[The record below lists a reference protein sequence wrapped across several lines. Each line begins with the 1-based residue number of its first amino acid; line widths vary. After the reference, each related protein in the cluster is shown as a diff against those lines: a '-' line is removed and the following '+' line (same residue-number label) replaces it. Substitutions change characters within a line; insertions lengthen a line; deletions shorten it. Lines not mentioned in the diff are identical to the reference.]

1 MFTSQSGQIENAL
14 RLGGMG
20 DISAKEMVQS
30 LANCQ
35 APIQHRGNL
44 TISRPTQNF
53 FPTLGPAGPSL
64 SFPQQMVD
72 ARNITINI
80 PPWQNVPFTPIPY
93 PEWPEWKDTPYLDPP
108 VVVID
113 GPVQAGPMQTPETT
127 TVTNNSTT
135 INNEGDIING
145 GDIYQD
151 GDVFIGGNVFV
162 DRRVTHR
169 NQVINQGP
177 VINNNNVINRHEVHT
192 EVAHNYFTHNHGPT
206 YHYDETYYDG
216 PTYYEGPVTLT
227 GPVIVG
233 GSELNPMN
241 IPIVTGVEWDGT
253 DLTIKTRQAV
263 IYGTADDEEVTT
275 LLSGT
280 SCPE

>member
-35 APIQHRGNL
+35 APIQHRGQL
-44 TISRPTQNF
+44 TISRPNQNY
-53 FPTLGPAGPSL
+53 FPTLAPAGPSL
-64 SFPQQMVD
+64 AFPQMD

-80 PPWQNVPFTPIPY
+80 PPWQSIPFTPIPY

-113 GPVQAGPMQTPETT
+113 GPVQAGPLQTPETT
-127 TVTNNSTT
+127 TVEHNSTT
-135 INNEGDIING
+135 INNEGDVYNG
-145 GDIYQD
+145 DAIYQD

-177 VINNNNVINRHEVHT
+177 VINNNQVINRHEVHN

-216 PTYYEGPVTLT
+216 PTYYEGPVQIT
-227 GPVIVG
+227 GPIIVNG
-233 GSELNPMN
+233 IEMQSLSLTL
-241 IPIVTGVEWDGT
+241 VTAVEWDGT
-253 DLTIKTRQAV
+253 DLTIKTREATVFGVAEAEQ
-263 IYGTADDEEVTT
+263 TTT